1 VTVRSP
7 KLSPGVLLAN
17 ASAPMVNVLF
27 EDVVVMD
34 PPGDGVWGDDYY
46 LCENVVGGVATG
58 ATWPVP
64 PCFEDRTTTT
74 TAARAAAAVRPPVAA
89 AAAAAGG

>member
-1 VTVRSP
+1 MRSP

-89 AAAAAGG
+89 AAAGG

>member
-1 VTVRSP
+1 MTVRSP

-89 AAAAAGG
+89 AAAGG